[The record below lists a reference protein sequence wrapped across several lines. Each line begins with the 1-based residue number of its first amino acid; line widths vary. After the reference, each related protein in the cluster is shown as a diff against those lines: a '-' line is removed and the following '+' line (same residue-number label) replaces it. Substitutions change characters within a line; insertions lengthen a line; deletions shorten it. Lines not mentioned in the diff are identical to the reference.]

1 MDHFLPFNPFNNLK
15 NQILKKWKKHLEILS
30 FYTGVPQMTIIWY
43 MVLEISRAMD
53 RIFCHFGPFL
63 PFYPPPCPT
72 PLTTWKIKT
81 LKKKKKTP
89 GDIIILH
96 ICTKNHD
103 HLLYCSLDMAWN
115 RCNCCFFILGYFLQ
129 FYLSNSTKNQNL
141 TKMKKTPGDIL
152 FHNSAPKIMIIC
164 YTVHEIWYVTDVIIF
179 HLVLFFALLN
189 P

>member
-1 MDHFLPFNPFNNLK
+1 MKKKFAEYIIILQKCVKTYNHVMYISWDFFVILVHFCPFTP
-15 NQILKKWKKHLEILS
+15 
-30 FYTGVPQMTIIWY
+30 
-43 MVLEISRAMD
+43 
-53 RIFCHFGPFL
+53 
-63 PFYPPPCPT
+63 PPPCPT